1 MKRAV
6 WAVLLLAAACS
17 RSGGGGGGVDGGSVR
32 RRVSTDVRTVLF
44 QTIPEYRGIHV
55 EHGAA
60 TLTRTYTAPVTEAA
74 LDAARTSLGWSA
86 RDDGG
91 FRTLG
96 GYLVTR
102 VAADALAA
110 SLVLDDDVIG
120 RVFTAPQGPSSLDL
134 GLYLPK
140 SPGIVRDVFT
150 VELETVGSTEER
162 QGFVA
167 HQLVDMLAAN
177 GQWALTSSTDGL
189 LDGGSIPPKFSAVL
203 KESGLGA
210 EVRVTR
216 ELGRAHIVY
225 RLVTDEVVR

>member
-1 MKRAV
+1 MKR
-6 WAVLLLAAACS
+6 VLLVVVLAACS
-17 RSGGGGGGVDGGSVR
+17 RSGGVDAGSVR

-60 TLTRTYTAPVTEAA
+60 TLTRTYLAPLTEAA
-74 LDAARTSLGWSA
+74 LDTARASLGWSA

-91 FRTLG
+91 FQTLG

-102 VAADALAA
+102 VGSDALAA
-110 SLVLDDDVIG
+110 SLLLDDDVIG

-150 VELETVGSTEER
+150 VELETVGSSAER

-167 HQLVDMLAAN
+167 HQLIELLAAN
-177 GQWALTSSTDGL
+177 GQWALASSTDGL
-189 LDGGSIPPKFSAVL
+189 LRDGGSIPSKFSAVL

-216 ELGRAHIVY
+216 DEAHAHIVY
-225 RLVTDEVVR
+225 RLVTDELVR